1 MKIPAYPKVLLCACV
16 LLMATACNGQAGAP
30 DGKARPATPAPASTS
45 TSRPAVLAT
54 IEAQGLEIMG
64 EFDAPSGLHGYAGV
78 AGQEPLTVYTTADGQ
93 HALVGMLVD
102 AKGKDVG
109 ADALRRLVTLPLSKR
124 QWTALQATTWIADGA
139 ADAPRVVY
147 VFTDPNCPYCHR
159 FWEAARPWVEAG
171 KVQLRHILVGVIRP
185 DSANKVAT
193 MLTAKSPIAAL
204 TRNEHTFAKGGIEA
218 AATVPDAVRQKL
230 TGNETLMLQMGFQ
243 GTPGIAFLDDKGILQ
258 RRSGLP
264 SADQLPVVLGPR

>member
-1 MKIPAYPKVLLCACV
+1 MKISAYPKALLWACV
-16 LLMATACNGQAGAP
+16 LLVATACNGQAGVA
-30 DGKARPATPAPASTS
+30 GEARPGASAPAVASTA
-45 TSRPAVLAT
+45 RPAVLAN

-64 EFDAPSGLHGYAGV
+64 DFDAPSGLHGYAGV
-78 AGQEPLTVYTTADGQ
+78 AGQEPLTVYTTADGK
-93 HALVGMLVD
+93 HALVGVLVD
-102 AKGKDVG
+102 AKGDDVG

-124 QWTALQATTWIADGA
+124 QWAALESSTWIADGA

-147 VFTDPNCPYCHR
+147 AFTDPNCPYCHR

-171 KVQLRHILVGVIRP
+171 KVQLRHVMVGVIRP

-204 TRNEHTFAKGGIEA
+204 TRNEQTFDKGGIEA
-218 AATVPDAVRQKL
+218 AAKVPEAVRQKL
-230 TGNETLMLQMGFQ
+230 DGNEKLMLQMGFQ
-243 GTPGIAFLDDKGILQ
+243 GTPGIVYLDANGVLQ

-264 SADQLPVVLGPR
+264 SAAQLPVVLGPR